1 MEKSLKMLLKV
12 RESVDEKFNEL
23 FDHAEKCEK
32 RLDLDSEWKSLYD
45 RCPSSASVDIRTFIK
60 LWNSY
65 AETAALF
72 DGLLDIELGLEE
84 ENEEDKNVTGFYEEL
99 DKLKRGLDDMQKI
112 ADEAL
117 SIKVPE
123 FEESDEDVYI

>member
-12 RESVDEKFNEL
+12 RESVDEKFNEI

-32 RLDLDSEWKSLYD
+32 RRDLDSEWKSFYD
-45 RCPSSASVDIRTFIK
+45 RCPSSAAVDVGTFIK

-72 DGLLDIELGLEE
+72 DDLLDIELDLEE
-84 ENEEDKNVTGFYEEL
+84 ENEDT
-99 DKLKRGLDDMQKI
+99 DRGLDEMQKI
-112 ADEAL
+112 ADEAR